1 MNLPSL
7 MGTLLPST
15 LAVTVRMSLVTV
27 TSIEPGATWTFC
39 RPESVKIAFHWEREP
54 EYSML
59 FNAVQLENAASG
71 ILVTLL
77 GIAIRSSCSQPAK
90 ASSRICVIPSGISML
105 FKLIQPAKTDSGSSV
120 ILHEN
125 SMSCRA
131 EQFIKAPVPIE
142 ITESGILT
150 DARYKQQ
157 SKAWVPILATA
168 LGVLKARSSL
178 REG

>member
-27 TSIEPGATWTFC
+27 TSIEPGATGRSC
-39 RPESVKIAFHWEREP
+39 RLESVEIAFHWEREP

-59 FNAVQLENAASG
+59 FNAVQLENADSE
-71 ILVTLL
+71 IFVTLL

-90 ASSRICVIPSGISML
+90 ASSRTCVIPSGISML

-125 SMSCRA
+125 SMSCSFW
-131 EQFIKAPVPIE
+131 QFIKAPVPIE
-142 ITESGILT
+142 TTESGIFT
-150 DARYKQQ
+150 EARYEQQ
-157 SKAWVPILATA
+157 SKAWVSIRATA
-168 LGVLKARSSL
+168 LGILKAGSSL
-178 REG
+178 WEG